1 MRLQKYIAHAGIAS
15 RRKAEEMIKEG
26 RVKVNDQVVKDMG
39 VEIEPTKDKIYVDGN
54 FIELEQKN
62 VYIMLNKPKG
72 YVTTVSDEFGR
83 PTVLDLVK
91 DINER
96 IYPVGRLDFDT
107 SGLLLLTNDGDFTY
121 HLTHPKHEV
130 KKTYIAKI
138 KGVPTKEELKKFK
151 NGVDI
156 GGYITAPA
164 HIEMIKQS
172 RVFCTTRVMIHEG
185 KNRQIRRMFDQ
196 INHPVV
202 ALKRVSIGEIKMNDL
217 EEGKWRNLTKEE
229 VNYLKNS

>member
-26 RVKVNDQVVKDMG
+26 RVKVNDQVIKDMG
-39 VEIEPTKDKIYVDGN
+39 VEIDLTKDKIYVDGN

-72 YVTTVSDEFGR
+72 YITTVSDEFHR
-83 PTVLDLVK
+83 PTVLDLLK
-91 DINER
+91 DIEER

-130 KKTYIAKI
+130 KKTYMAKI
-138 KGVPTKEELKKFK
+138 KGVPTKEELQKFK

-156 GGYITAPA
+156 GEYITAPA
-164 HIEMIKQS
+164 HIEIIKQG
-172 RVFCTTRVMIHEG
+172 RGFCITKVIIHEG

-202 ALKRVSIGEIKMNDL
+202 DLKRISIGKIKINDL
-217 EEGKWRNLTKEE
+217 EEGKWRRLTKEE
-229 VNYLKNS
+229 VDYLRNS